1 MSQPSLP
8 KTIIVLG
15 PTASG
20 KSDLAVDIALFIKKR
35 HALGFSSAA
44 VISADSRQ
52 VYKGFNIGAG
62 KITRTEMRN
71 IPHYGLD
78 IASPKRRFTV
88 SQYQRYTNKILSHLT
103 KQYIL
108 PIICGGTGLYIDSV
122 LYNYA
127 LPKVKPNLALREK
140 LEKLSTEKLF
150 LLLTKKDPTR
160 AQTIDKHN
168 RRRLIRALEILHE
181 QKTISPLEKS
191 LAFNALIIGINPT
204 QQILYKRIHARLLK
218 RLQGGMIAEV
228 KKLHAKGLSYAR
240 LESFGLEYKYVA
252 QFLQGKISKQEMTAQ
267 LEQEIKKYTKR
278 QMTWFKRNES
288 IVWVEKPTLN
298 KTLQN
303 NILTF
308 LRM

>member
-1 MSQPSLP
+1 MSQPPLP
-8 KTIIVLG
+8 KAIIVLG

-20 KSDLAVDIALFIKKR
+20 KSDLAVDIALFIKK
-35 HALGFSSAA
+35 HHILGFSNAA

-62 KITRTEMRN
+62 KITHTEMRG

-122 LYNYA
+122 LYNYD

-150 LLLTKKDPTR
+150 LLLIKKDPTR
-160 AQTIDKHN
+160 ARTIDKHN

-204 QQILYKRIHARLLK
+204 QQILYTKIHARLLK
-218 RLQGGMIAEV
+218 RLHAGMIAEV
-228 KKLHAKGLSYAR
+228 KKLHAGGLSYAR

-278 QMTWFKRNES
+278 QMTWFKRNEG
-288 IVWVEKPTLN
+288 IQWINQANIGLIKKNLITFLN
-298 KTLQN
+298 K
-303 NILTF
+303 
-308 LRM
+308 